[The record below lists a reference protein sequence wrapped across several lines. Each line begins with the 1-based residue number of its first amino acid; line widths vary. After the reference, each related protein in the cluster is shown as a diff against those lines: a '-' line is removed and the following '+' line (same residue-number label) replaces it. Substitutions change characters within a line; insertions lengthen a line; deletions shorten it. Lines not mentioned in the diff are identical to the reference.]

1 MRFLKSLFILTATIF
16 LSGQFT
22 YAQDLNELGLGSLQ
36 VADDAV
42 GDEVRGLSAS
52 AGYSG
57 LSMVSGF
64 LIDPATNSTA
74 RVSVINQTNSL
85 GDGMSDAN
93 ASGQTVAAM
102 DYAWT
107 INGLAA
113 RMAGFAQG
121 AGLSFVVGR

>member
-1 MRFLKSLFILTATIF
+1 MRLLKYLFLFALLLPALALDSH
-16 LSGQFT
+16 
-22 YAQDLNELGLGSLQ
+22 AQDLSELGLSSLEI
-36 VADDAV
+36 AEDAV
-42 GDEVRGLSAS
+42 GDEVRGMSAS

-64 LIDPATNSTA
+64 LIDPNTNSTA
-74 RVSVINQTNSL
+74 RVSVVNQTTSF
-85 GDGMSDAN
+85 GDGMSNAS

-107 INGLAA
+107 INVLAQ
-113 RMAGFAQG
+113 RMAGFAQS